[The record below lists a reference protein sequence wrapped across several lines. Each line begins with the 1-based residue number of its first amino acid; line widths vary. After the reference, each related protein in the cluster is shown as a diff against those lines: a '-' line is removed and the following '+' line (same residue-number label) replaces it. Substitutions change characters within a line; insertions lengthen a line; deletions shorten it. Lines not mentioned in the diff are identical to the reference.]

1 MDGVWEAGTATGVG
15 SMPGSDP
22 LEACRLVFGELT
34 LPHLPELPGR
44 GPGADFV
51 GRGALF
57 LTGLH
62 VDLQPAGWR
71 LVSRSGRDEQRARG
85 LLANDLDA
93 LEEVAAGHRGRLK
106 LQVAG
111 PWTLAA
117 ALELPR
123 GDRALSDPGAVFDI
137 SESLADGLA
146 AHVHEV
152 RRRLAG
158 DNDIYVQ
165 LDEPSLPAVLS
176 GRVPT
181 ASGFG
186 ALAAVEEEAARA
198 GLARV
203 LAAAAGAGAVP
214 GVHCCAAGP
223 PTALFMG
230 AGAGFVS
237 LDAGLHRRDDD
248 DAIGAAVDAGVL
260 LLLGLVGS
268 TGREMGLETG
278 PETGPELSSVAHT
291 VEPAVALWRRLGFD
305 PQRLAEV
312 VAVTPTCGLAS
323 ADPSYARLAL
333 RRCREAARALA
344 EGPV

>member
-57 LTGLH
+57 LTDLH

-71 LVSRSGRDEQRARG
+71 LVPRGGRDEQRARG

-123 GDRALSDPGAVFDI
+123 GDRALSDPGAVLDI

-158 DNDIYVQ
+158 VDDIYVQ

-176 GRVPT
+176 GGVPT

-186 ALAAVEEEAARA
+186 ALAAVEEEAARV

-203 LAAAAGAGAVP
+203 LAAVAGAGAVP

-223 PTALFMG
+223 PVALFMG

-260 LLLGLVGS
+260 LLLGLVSS
-268 TGREMGLETG
+268 TGRRRARR
-278 PETGPELSSVAHT
+278 LSSVANAVAHT

-323 ADPSYARLAL
+323 ADLSYARLAL

-344 EGPV
+344 EGPA

>member
-1 MDGVWEAGTATGVG
+1 MGGDMGGGWEPGTATGVG
-15 SMPGSDP
+15 SMPGSDA
-22 LEACRLVFGELT
+22 LEAGRLVFGELT

-44 GPGADFV
+44 GPGADII

-57 LTGLH
+57 LTDLH

-71 LVSRSGRDEQRARG
+71 LVPRAGRDEQRARN
-85 LLANDLDA
+85 LLADDLDA
-93 LEEVAAGHRGRLK
+93 LEEVAAGYHGRLK
-106 LQVAG
+106 LQAAG

-117 ALELPR
+117 GLELPR

-146 AHVHEV
+146 AHVHAV
-152 RRRLAG
+152 RRRVPG
-158 DNDIYVQ
+158 VSDIYVQ
-165 LDEPSLPAVLS
+165 LDEPSVPAVLS
-176 GRVPT
+176 GGVPT

-186 ALAAVEEEAARA
+186 ALAAVEEEAARG

-203 LAAAAGAGAVP
+203 LAAVAGAGAVP
-214 GVHCCAAGP
+214 GVHCCAADP
-223 PTALFMG
+223 PVPLMTG

-237 LDAGLHRRDDD
+237 VDASLHRRHDD

-260 LLLGLVGS
+260 LLLGLVSS
-268 TGREMGLETG
+268 TRT
-278 PETGPELSSVAHT
+278 ELSSVANT

-312 VAVTPTCGLAS
+312 VAVTPTCGLAAGGAA
-323 ADPSYARLAL
+323 ADLSYARLAL

-344 EGPV
+344 EGPA